1 MRSPHGRVPKL
12 ENDLVLERAERLE
25 VHKRVVSLE
34 LWRTQYKAYGV
45 IVIAVSGLVSSRS
58 SSIIAGLALMMLKS
72 YSKVEALM
80 ANIKGS
86 QLISV
91 LKLEDAGMSGVVTK
105 APGDRGGLTRFGTA
119 KWHPRAGEAGLLRDE
134 PG

>member
-1 MRSPHGRVPKL
+1 MEQRVVSQLSAIDVKLDGVASDVSDLKSNSDLFRQQILGDVDGESPHGRVPKL

-45 IVIAVSGLVSSRS
+45 IVIAVSGLVSSVL

-72 YSKVEALM
+72 YLE
-80 ANIKGS
+80 G
-86 QLISV
+86 
-91 LKLEDAGMSGVVTK
+91 LK
-105 APGDRGGLTRFGTA
+105 
-119 KWHPRAGEAGLLRDE
+119 H
-134 PG
+134 